1 MLLKDKL
8 KNLRAEAGITQEEAA
23 EMLCVS
29 AQTVSKWERGLT
41 APDIELL
48 PRIAILYRCSI
59 DSIFGMESSWSA
71 DREKNF
77 RDKIEALFQK
87 RDIEG
92 VWNAWIEEIE
102 LRPYDF
108 KKYVSVMNVTFK
120 FGLFDDARIKRL
132 FLLADHAENYCR
144 DDDIRNGIHRM
155 MLQICSSSQNP
166 DIKKR
171 AMDFYQKLPSYKNSR
186 EVYSKFIMS
195 EKEYEEQAK
204 KNIFYMVDIAECA
217 IRQLLKPEM
226 SPEEK
231 VFYYKK
237 AAGLYETVLDGK
249 YGGVYD
255 VPLIFDYGN
264 IAVFLMQKG
273 DETEASEYIDKLIRT
288 VERHLGTPRRTHSA
302 LLHDAEYPNAPVKE
316 QSIKKILSDL
326 QRSPELKKFRPSLA
340 ELYEKYSN
348 LF

>member
-1 MLLKDKL
+1 
-8 KNLRAEAGITQEEAA
+8 
-23 EMLCVS
+23 
-29 AQTVSKWERGLT
+29 
-41 APDIELL
+41 
-48 PRIAILYRCSI
+48 
-59 DSIFGMESSWSA
+59 
-71 DREKNF
+71 
-77 RDKIEALFQK
+77 
-87 RDIEG
+87 
-92 VWNAWIEEIE
+92 
-102 LRPYDF
+102 
-108 KKYVSVMNVTFK
+108 
-120 FGLFDDARIKRL
+120 
-132 FLLADHAENYCR
+132 
-144 DDDIRNGIHRM
+144 
-155 MLQICSSSQNP
+155 
-166 DIKKR
+166 
-171 AMDFYQKLPSYKNSR
+171 MDFYQKLPSYKNSR

-195 EKEYEEQAK
+195 ENEYAEQAK

-288 VERHLGTPRRTHSA
+288 VERHTDTSCHTHSS
-302 LLHDAEYPNAPVKE
+302 LLHDAEYPKAPVKE

-326 QRSPELKKFRPSLA
+326 QRSPELKSFRPSLTA
-340 ELYEKYSN
+340 LYEKYLNSR
-348 LF
+348 